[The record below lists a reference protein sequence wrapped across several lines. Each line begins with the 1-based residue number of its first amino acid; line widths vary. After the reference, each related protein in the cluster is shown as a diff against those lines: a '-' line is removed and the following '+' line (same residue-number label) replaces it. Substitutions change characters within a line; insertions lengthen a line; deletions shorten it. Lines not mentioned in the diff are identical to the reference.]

1 MATPPFAVGWF
12 FLTSIES
19 ENIEIGGT
27 RWIQGALPPLPL
39 GRRTPKPASVPAP
52 LTLDAPRIHAAI
64 DDIVA
69 NLNSRH
75 PDHANLCFIGI
86 ANGGIE
92 LNRRL
97 AQAVNPSIPTGEID
111 TSFYRDDIGRNP
123 IPKESRPTIIP
134 FDVTGKI
141 VVLVDD
147 VLHSGRTLKA
157 ALNELF
163 DHGRPA
169 AVELAILIDRGGRK
183 LPFSADY
190 CGLTLATTP
199 QQKVQVHLDPDDP
212 TQDRVTVITA

>member
-1 MATPPFAVGWF
+1 M
-12 FLTSIES
+12 
-19 ENIEIGGT
+19 
-27 RWIQGALPPLPL
+27 
-39 GRRTPKPASVPAP
+39 PAP
-52 LTLDAPRIHAAI
+52 LILDAPKIHAAI
-64 DDIVA
+64 EDIVA
-69 NLNSRH
+69 AFNSRH
-75 PDHANLCFIGI
+75 PDRSGLCFIGI
-86 ANGGIE
+86 ANGGLE

-97 AQAVNPSIPTGEID
+97 AKAVGSQVPTGEID

-134 FDVTGKI
+134 FDVTGKT

-147 VLHSGRTLKA
+147 VLHSGRTLNA

-190 CGLTLATTP
+190 CGLTLETTDA
-199 QQKVQVHLDPDDP
+199 QQVKVHLDSADP
-212 TQDRVTVITA
+212 AQDQVTVATP

>member
-1 MATPPFAVGWF
+1 MIGSRSAGTSTELARSATSRFTHH
-12 FLTSIES
+12 L
-19 ENIEIGGT
+19 
-27 RWIQGALPPLPL
+27 
-39 GRRTPKPASVPAP
+39 RRFKPDPVPAP
-52 LTLDAPRIHAAI
+52 LTLDAPRLHAAI
-64 DDIVA
+64 AEIA
-69 NLNSRH
+69 SAIKARH
-75 PDHANLCFIGI
+75 GDHSNLCFIGI
-86 ANGGIE
+86 ANGGLE
-92 LNRRL
+92 FNRRL
-97 AQAVNPSIPTGEID
+97 SAAVDPKIPTGELD

-134 FDVTGKI
+134 FDVTGKT

-190 CGLTLATTP
+190 CGITLATKP
-199 QQKVQVHLDPDDP
+199 DQQVVVTLDPHSPSHDS
-212 TQDRVTVITA
+212 VTITKAARKS

>member
-1 MATPPFAVGWF
+1 M
-12 FLTSIES
+12 
-19 ENIEIGGT
+19 
-27 RWIQGALPPLPL
+27 
-39 GRRTPKPASVPAP
+39 PAP
-52 LTLDAPRIHAAI
+52 LTLDAPQLHTAI
-64 DDIVA
+64 ADIASAIKARHSSLA
-69 NLNSRH
+69 NVCL
-75 PDHANLCFIGI
+75 IGI
-86 ANGGIE
+86 ANGGLE

-97 AQAVNPSIPTGEID
+97 ARAISPKIPTGELD

-147 VLHSGRTLKA
+147 VLHSGRTLNA

-183 LPFSADY
+183 LPFAADY
-190 CGLTLATTP
+190 VGITLDIENDQNVVVTLDADEPANDQATVAP
-199 QQKVQVHLDPDDP
+199 A
-212 TQDRVTVITA
+212 R

>member
-1 MATPPFAVGWF
+1 M
-12 FLTSIES
+12 
-19 ENIEIGGT
+19 
-27 RWIQGALPPLPL
+27 
-39 GRRTPKPASVPAP
+39 PAP
-52 LTLDAPRIHAAI
+52 LTLDASQLHPAI
-64 DDIVA
+64 ADIA
-69 NLNSRH
+69 SAIKARH
-75 PDHANLCFIGI
+75 SHLEGVCLIGI
-86 ANGGIE
+86 ANGGLE

-97 AQAVNPSIPTGEID
+97 AAAIDAKMLTGELD

-141 VVLVDD
+141 VILVDD
-147 VLHSGRTLKA
+147 VLYSGRTLNA

-190 CGLTLATTP
+190 VGITLETNSD
-199 QQKVQVHLDPDDP
+199 QKVVVKLDAQKPAND
-212 TQDRVTVITA
+212 QVTVIAESARS